1 MPSRHAKDQDPEE
14 VRRWLEE
21 TYPAIEQRAA
31 REGAEIYW
39 CDETVQWPT
48 SSRAGATPE
57 RDSRRGS
64 TCPTHTSG

>member
-39 CDETVQWPT
+39 CDETGEVADQQPH
-48 SSRAGATPE
+48 GATPE